1 MFCVEKYR
9 NVETYCYICSQILFV
24 EMEQAWDVKFYT
36 YEEILDEDLDK
47 IGTPERNVFERCVD
61 EADYLFL

>member
-24 EMEQAWDVKFYT
+24 DMEQVGGMKFYT
-36 YEEILDEDLDK
+36 FEEILDEDLDK
-47 IGTPERNVFERCVD
+47 IGTPERNEFERCVD
-61 EADYLFL
+61 EADHLFL